1 MDLSIIIP
9 CYNCSET
16 ILEAYESINSQELKC
31 NYEIIMV
38 DDKSEDNTLQI
49 IQKLSSLN
57 NNTKVFNHDKNL
69 GGGATRNT
77 AIKNSKGEYI
87 FCLDS
92 DDILAPNCLKKM
104 LNKAKAESLDG
115 VTIHESRK
123 FIKNKSNIIATNTMG
138 FLDQIIPFNALF
150 EDGIYCGLYS
160 TFLIRKEV
168 HDLIGGYPEDHGF
181 DTQHYAFR
189 FLANN
194 YKAKA
199 SLGSIYYHRLSSS
212 KPSYYIREYKSG
224 RVNFNWYKILV
235 ENLYLLSD
243 KSKSIIINYDIYGK
257 NKIKP
262 LIDIIKSNETSIMPN
277 KYIVN
282 NSNRVYYE
290 SLKAK
295 KTLDIYEHFWLCSSY
310 LELNKYS
317 HLKFIISNGL
327 KTNYILKMF
336 ENEILIP
343 LNFNSADLFRASK
356 AKILKIRTV
365 DRIINKVKRITMR

>member
-16 ILEAYESINSQELKC
+16 ILEAYESINSQDLKC
-31 NYEIIMV
+31 TYEIIMV
-38 DDKSEDNTLQI
+38 DDKSEDNTLKI

-57 NNTKVFNHDKNL
+57 NYTKVFYHNKNL

-104 LNKAKAESLDG
+104 LNKAKSESLDG

-138 FLDQIIPFNALF
+138 FIDQIIPFNALF
-150 EDGIYCGLYS
+150 EDGIFCGLYS

-194 YKAKA
+194 FKAKA
-199 SLGSIYYHRLSSS
+199 SLGSIYYHRLSTS

-224 RVNFNWYKILV
+224 RVNFNWHKILV

-243 KSKSIIINYDIYGK
+243 KSKSIIMNYDVYGK
-257 NKIKP
+257 NKIAP
-262 LIDIIKSNETSIMPN
+262 LIDIIKSNEKVTSSNEFIIPN
-277 KYIVN
+277 SYKAF
-282 NSNRVYYE
+282 YE
-290 SLKAK
+290 HLKLK
-295 KTLDIYEHFWLCSSY
+295 KTLDLYDHFWLCFSS
-310 LELNKYS
+310 LESNKYI
-317 HLKFIISNGL
+317 HFKILIKNGI
-327 KTNYILKMF
+327 KTNHILKMF
-336 ENEILIP
+336 ENEVFSSLDITPKHLIV
-343 LNFNSADLFRASK
+343 ASK
-356 AKILKIRTV
+356 KK
-365 DRIINKVKRITMR
+365 INKITIAERVLNKITKIC